1 MGEIKVLIVDDAM
14 LFREVLKRELSKSA
28 DIEIIA
34 VANDPFDAKD
44 KILALRPDVVT
55 LDIEMPKMD
64 GIKFLRH
71 LLPQFPVPVVVIS
84 SLKESV
90 FEAMDAGAIDFEA
103 KPDDQ
108 NEGLQEF
115 ITNVAEKIRIA
126 ARSKPAFRKQPASSI
141 DLAPIGV
148 SGPISPKKLV
158 AIGASTGGTEAIY
171 SMLSKF
177 SINMPPIVVVQHMPA
192 VFTQL
197 YAQRLDRTCA
207 LSVKE
212 AVDGDVLAPGKVL
225 IAPGD
230 FHMLVAKS
238 GSSYVVKLDQ
248 SEKVNGHRP
257 SVDVLFDSVADAAG
271 VDGLGII
278 LTGMGTD
285 GAQGLR
291 HIRDRGGYTIGQ
303 DERSS
308 VVYGMP
314 MAAKLLGGV
323 VLQLPLYRIA
333 DELCKRLSSPV

>member
-1 MGEIKVLIVDDAM
+1 MSEIKVLIVDDAM
-14 LFREVLKRELSKSA
+14 LFREVLRRELTKYP

-64 GIKFLRH
+64 GIKFLRN

-90 FEAMDAGAIDFEA
+90 FEAMDAGAIDFET
-103 KPDDQ
+103 KPDNK
-108 NEGLQEF
+108 NENLEEF
-115 ITNVAEKIRIA
+115 IAHVIEKIRIA
-126 ARSKPAFRKQPASSI
+126 AKSKPAFHKQSASDI
-141 DLAPIGV
+141 NLTPIGV
-148 SGPISPKKLV
+148 TGTINPNSVV

-177 SINMPPIVVVQHMPA
+177 STNMPPIVIVQHMPE
-192 VFTQL
+192 VFTEL

-207 LSVKE
+207 INVQE
-212 AVDGDVLAPGKVL
+212 AKDGDVLAAGKAF
-225 IAPGD
+225 ISPGD
-230 FHMLVAKS
+230 YHMQIVKS
-238 GSSYVVKLDQ
+238 GTRYVVKLNQKD
-248 SEKVNGHRP
+248 KVNGHRP
-257 SVDVLFDSVADAAG
+257 SVDVLFDSVAEAAG
-271 VDGLGII
+271 PNGIGII

-291 HIRDRGGYTIGQ
+291 HIRDHGGYTIGQ

-314 MAAKLLGGV
+314 MAAKLMGGV
-323 VLQLPLYRIA
+323 MIQLPLYRIA
-333 DELCKRLSSPV
+333 DELCKKLSAP

>member
-14 LFREVLKRELSKSA
+14 LFREVLKRELSKFA

-148 SGPISPKKLV
+148 SGPINPKKLV

-207 LSVKE
+207 LIVKE

-230 FHMLVAKS
+230 FHMRVIKN
-238 GSSYVVKLDQ
+238 GSSYIVKLDQ

-257 SVDVLFDSVADAAG
+257 SVDVLFDSVAAAAG
-271 VDGLGII
+271 SDSLGII

-291 HIRDRGGYTIGQ
+291 HIRDLGGYTIGQ

>member
-14 LFREVLKRELSKSA
+14 LFREVLKRELTKYP

-103 KPDDQ
+103 KPENP
-108 NEGLQEF
+108 NENLEDF
-115 ITNVAEKIRIA
+115 IAHVIEKIRIA
-126 ARSKPAFRKQPASSI
+126 AKAKPAFRKQPISDI

-148 SGPISPKKLV
+148 TGKINPNAVV
-158 AIGASTGGTEAIY
+158 AMGASTGGTEALY

-177 SINMPPIVVVQHMPA
+177 SVNMPPIVVVQHMPE

-207 LSVKE
+207 LNAKE
-212 AVDGDVLAPGKVL
+212 AKDGDVLEAGKVF

-230 FHMLVAKS
+230 YHMQIIKS
-238 GSSYVVKLDQ
+238 YYGYVIKLNQKD
-248 SEKVNGHRP
+248 KVNGHRP
-257 SVDVLFDSVADAAG
+257 SVDVLFDSVAEAAG
-271 VDGLGII
+271 PNGIGII

-291 HIRDRGGYTIGQ
+291 HIRDHGGYTIGQ

-314 MAAKLLGGV
+314 MAAKLMGGV
-323 VLQLPLYRIA
+323 MIQLPLYRIA
-333 DELCKRLSSPV
+333 DELCKKLSAP